1 MSKTNPENGAKVAD
15 LNGLISSLYNVYNAV
30 DIGAMNNKD
39 AVTLTN
45 VASTIIRG
53 LNLEL
58 NLNKYS
64 DSKK

>member
-1 MSKTNPENGAKVAD
+1 MENQKTDTSKVSD
-15 LNGLISSLYNVYNAV
+15 LKGLINSLYNVYNSV
-30 DIGAMNNKD
+30 DRNLISNKD
-39 AVTLTN
+39 AVTMTN

-58 NLNKYS
+58 NLDKYS

>member
-1 MSKTNPENGAKVAD
+1 MENQKTDTSKVSD
-15 LNGLISSLYNVYNAV
+15 LKGLINSLYNVYNSV
-30 DIGAMNNKD
+30 DRNLISNKD
-39 AVTLTN
+39 AVTMTN

>member
-1 MSKTNPENGAKVAD
+1 MSKTNPEEGTRVTD
-15 LNGLISSLYNVYNAV
+15 LKGLISSLYDVYNAV
-30 DIGAMNNKD
+30 DNRRLENKD
-39 AVTLTN
+39 AITLTN

-58 NLNKYS
+58 NLNKYT